1 VCPEKGTG
9 FAPLV
14 TQVKFDIF
22 YFMGIDNSTL
32 LCPTIVIDLGGNT
45 VCRRGGGKDVHDE
58 ALVVTIYRKI
68 HFPTVFGTPMPV
80 KHVLIVLSIEVPV
93 YFTPKGVDTYG

>member
-1 VCPEKGTG
+1 MCPEKGTG